1 MAGEPGAGTQTPP
14 APPLLKTIIPAELHE
29 RGWAKDWLEKPHT
42 PEATAELFKKL
53 DGAEALIGKK
63 TLIPGADAKPEDVE
77 AFYGKLRPAKPE
89 DYEFKLG
96 EKPDEGFT
104 KELRAAA
111 HAAGLDKRQMAK
123 FIEGL
128 TPGFAA
134 RQKAVADAQAAQNA
148 EFEALVEKAH
158 GKENEVVLKRVEAA
172 ITEFTPEAYKPFVA
186 ELDNK
191 SLAVL
196 SGVLNAVLVKYVPEA
211 DLAGMGKG
219 APSGDGAVTPE
230 ALREEAKKLMASPA
244 YTDFRLADHK
254 KTVDRVNEIYA
265 HPLLKG

>member
-1 MAGEPGAGTQTPP
+1 MAGEPITQDPP
-14 APPLLKTIIPAELHE
+14 APPLLKTIIPAELHD

-63 TLIPGADAKPEDVE
+63 TLIPGADVTDPKELE
-77 AFYGKLRPAKPE
+77 AFYGKLRPAKAE

-96 EKPDEGFT
+96 DKPDEGFV
-104 KELRAAA
+104 KEMRAAA
-111 HAAGLDKRQMAK
+111 HAAGLDKRQLAK
-123 FIEGL
+123 FVEGL
-128 TPGFAA
+128 APGFTA

-158 GKENEVVLKRVEAA
+158 GKDNEAVLARTEAA

-186 ELDNK
+186 GLDNK

-196 SGVLNAVLVKYVPEA
+196 SGVINAVLVKYVPEA